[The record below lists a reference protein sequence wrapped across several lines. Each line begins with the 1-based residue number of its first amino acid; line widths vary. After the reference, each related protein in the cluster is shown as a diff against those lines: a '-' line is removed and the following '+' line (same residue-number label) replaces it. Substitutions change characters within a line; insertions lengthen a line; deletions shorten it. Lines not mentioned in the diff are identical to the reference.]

1 MIASSSL
8 NVILLAAGMGQ
19 RLSGGD
25 NRFPPKCLL
34 RFDGMSLLQR
44 HLEILSTGGLISSVT
59 IVVGYQSDQIKN
71 EVAELKPNLDI
82 NFITN
87 DRFDRGS
94 NLSLWHAVGVL
105 KRGQPV
111 LFMDADVLYAPALL
125 STLVSKTDKSV
136 VPYDTGFEPGDEPV
150 KLCLRNSKAVDFG
163 KSIRRSYETAGEW
176 PGFMRL
182 APAAAL
188 YVANKL
194 DQQVRA
200 GAIDTPCEDSFRSM
214 ILAAHSDEIE
224 FRDVTG
230 IPWIEIDF
238 PEDIKRAQKIIAPQ
252 IKMPSGV

>member
-1 MIASSSL
+1 MSASSL

-25 NRFPPKCLL
+25 TGFPPKCLL

-44 HLEILSTGGLISSVT
+44 HLEILGSGELISSVT
-59 IVVGYQSDQIKN
+59 VVVGYQSDRIRN
-71 EVAELKPNLDI
+71 AVAELKPSLDI
-82 NFITN
+82 NFIQN

-94 NLSLWHAVGVL
+94 NLSLWHALDVL
-105 KRGQPV
+105 KRGQSV

-125 STLVSKTDKSV
+125 STLIFETDKSV

-150 KLCLRNSKAVDFG
+150 KVCLRDGKAVDFG
-163 KSIRRSYETAGEW
+163 KIVGQSYETVGEW

-182 APAAAL
+182 SPAAARF
-188 YVANKL
+188 VASRL
-194 DQQVRA
+194 DQQVKA

-214 ILAAHSDEIE
+214 ILAAHADEIE
-224 FRDVTG
+224 FHDVVG

-238 PEDIKRAQKIIAPQ
+238 PEDIKRAQQIIVPRIEMSAG
-252 IKMPSGV
+252 S